1 MKFSFL
7 DALITTLVA
16 MTIVFSLLVIL
27 MFIIK
32 IQSFILNFS
41 VNKVKNDKSDIIN
54 YKEEQCDEIQNDKF
68 EDNLEIVAVI
78 SAALSAY
85 LDKPEGNL
93 RIKSIKRINNNS
105 FWGISEVRNSLKP

>member
-32 IQSFILNFS
+32 LQSFILNFS
-41 VNKVKNDKSDIIN
+41 VNKVKIDKVDIIN
-54 YKEEQCDEIQNDKF
+54 DEEKLYDETQNDDL
-68 EDNLEIVAVI
+68 EDDLELVAVI
-78 SAALSAY
+78 AAGLSAY
-85 LDKPEGNL
+85 LDKPEANL
-93 RIKSIKRINNNS
+93 RIKSIKRINSNS
-105 FWGISEVRNSLKP
+105 FWGISEV